1 MNIKIETKF
10 SKEGVLATAL
20 EVNLDTGAIQAI
32 EKNEGVEAANLA
44 IDKFLHRLSNDVK
57 SKLVDILK

>member
-10 SKEGVLATAL
+10 SKAGVLATAL
-20 EVNLDTGAIQAI
+20 EVNLDTGAIQTI

>member
-57 SKLVDILK
+57 SKLVSILR

>member
-10 SKEGVLATAL
+10 SKEGVLAGAL
-20 EVNLDTGAIQAI
+20 EVNLDIGAIQTI

>member
-10 SKEGVLATAL
+10 SKEGVLAGAL
-20 EVNLDTGAIQAI
+20 EVNLDTGAIQTI